1 MATKVMKY
9 KIEGSPLLYKLLK
22 DAQYAS
28 WKVKNRATTLFHDWT
43 SNSLTYKD
51 INGDWPKDKVIL
63 GKTILSDI
71 QGKAK
76 ESVAPMVSAALLN
89 TSAKTAVDYYNTYK
103 SDILRGNMSVPSY
116 KREGSFPMRATNVF
130 GLTESDNAKKYD
142 VKLSLLSRK
151 GASYYGVKAQI
162 PAKLLA
168 KGQASD
174 ILDRIIDGTYKLCD
188 SNISRKNNDFYFNLT
203 YKPLV
208 TATYEATPHMD
219 ESKVVG
225 VDLGI
230 VYAAYAATNFDEYA
244 KLPIGGGEIQSFR
257 DRVEGRRKSMLNQ
270 SKYCGEGRKGHG
282 RKTLMKPT
290 EVLRHK
296 VENFRQTTN
305 HKYSK
310 AIVEFAVSNGCGTI
324 QMEDL
329 SGINSKSKFLRNWS
343 YFELQTY
350 LTYKAKEVGIKVVK
364 ISPKYTSQRCSCC
377 GYINEGNRPK
387 DDGQD
392 KFECLACEYK
402 TNADFNAA
410 RNIAEP
416 RIETLIK
423 DELKRQENE
432 KKRTAL
438 AG

>member
-1 MATKVMKY
+1 MNTKVMKY
-9 KIEGSPLLYKLLK
+9 KIEGSPFLYKCLK
-22 DAQYAS
+22 ESRRGAIE
-28 WKVKNRATTLFHDWT
+28 VKNRATTLIHDWM
-43 SNSLTYKD
+43 NKSLSYKQLNGTWPSDKELLGRQISSDVESKAKDGITYKV
-51 INGDWPKDKVIL
+51 NSHIL
-63 GKTILSDI
+63 AGSARQAVQHYKEYRKEMLSGERSIPEYSRGK
-71 QGKAK
+71 
-76 ESVAPMVSAALLN
+76 
-89 TSAKTAVDYYNTYK
+89 
-103 SDILRGNMSVPSY
+103 
-116 KREGSFPMRATNVF
+116 SFPIKAANVL
-130 GLTESDNAKKYD
+130 GLAKSDNAKKYD

-151 GASYYGVKAQI
+151 GASYYGVKSQI

-168 KGQASD
+168 KGQAGD

-188 SNISRKNNDFYFNLT
+188 SNISFKNNDFYFNLT
-203 YKPLV
+203 YKPTTKQSAEEL
-208 TATYEATPHMD
+208 PHLD

-244 KLPIGGGEIQSFR
+244 KLPIGGGEIQAFR
-257 DRVEGRRKSMLNQ
+257 DRVEGRRISMLNQ

-282 RKTLMKPT
+282 RKTLLKPT

-310 AIVEFAVSNGCGTI
+310 AIVEFAVANGCGTI
-324 QMEDL
+324 QVEDL

-377 GYINEGNRPK
+377 GYIADGNRPK
-387 DDGQD
+387 DNGQD
-392 KFECLACEYK
+392 KFECLACGYK

-423 DELKRQENE
+423 DELKRQANE